1 VVAFLLSNRNRPEEC
16 TVEDKPVVYHPI
28 GTIHSPHTVPEQT
41 PVQPVF
47 AQGIRGTVEVLP
59 DYTEGLDDLEAF
71 SHIYLVFHMHR
82 SPGVRMKVTPY
93 LDEEPRGLFAT
104 RGPWRPNPIGFS
116 VVRLLKREDN
126 VLTVQDVDVLDG
138 TPLLDIKPYV
148 ARFDERPDAKSGW
161 QDEVDDNTAGR
172 RGLRDYEPGPPPDNQ
187 QEDAQ

>member
-1 VVAFLLSNRNRPEEC
+1 
-16 TVEDKPVVYHPI
+16 
-28 GTIHSPHTVPEQT
+28 
-41 PVQPVF
+41 
-47 AQGIRGTVEVLP
+47 
-59 DYTEGLDDLEAF
+59 
-71 SHIYLVFHMHR
+71 
-82 SPGVRMKVTPY
+82 
-93 LDEEPRGLFAT
+93 
-104 RGPWRPNPIGFS
+104 